1 MMQYPGRS
9 VYKGIALGR
18 IEVYRK
24 HDDQVSRKKISDVD
38 AEIGKVRTAV
48 IQARGQMQRSYETA
62 LKEAG
67 EESAAVF
74 NVYQLILEDEGFL
87 DPVLDMIRTQ
97 KVNAGYAVDVTRDKL
112 SEMFAQMEVD
122 KVISTRGLKADAC
135 LYGELIFDVNSAYF
149 DNHGGYDFA
158 RQFYTDAYK
167 SAIEIVGGEQFILSA
182 VMHADERNRAMSE
195 ALGRDVYHYHLHVV
209 YIPVVEKQV
218 LWSKRCK
225 DKSLVGTV
233 KETITQVSSSK
244 KWKSLPAVDE
254 QGKPILQKNGKPV
267 LRKSYSV
274 LQDDFFNAMRAAG
287 YTDVE
292 RGERGSSEEH
302 LTVTQFKA
310 EREQE
315 RLAVLEFQVEKK
327 EKALQ
332 KIEQKIEVQKGTAAT
347 FAEIDN
353 MGRKTLMGKVEF
365 SQQEAGDLKQ
375 LAKKGVAAN
384 TTIKDLQR
392 DLKSARR
399 DAQIWKRRYEELKEQ
414 AKDFLA
420 AVRKAPERVIS
431 FISNVLHTEQA
442 QPPKVQ
448 RQRESTV
455 ER

>member
-1 MMQYPGRS
+1 MARNDGIDRTS
-9 VYKGIALGR
+9 VRNANL
-18 IEVYRK
+18 
-24 HDDQVSRKKISDVD
+24 
-38 AEIGKVRTAV
+38 T
-48 IQARGQMQRSYETA
+48 
-62 LKEAG
+62 
-67 EESAAVF
+67 
-74 NVYQLILEDEGFL
+74 
-87 DPVLDMIRTQ
+87 RTQ
-97 KVNAGYAVDVTRDKL
+97 IGNAQRHNEREKDSYTNPDIVPERAGLNIHFKKPTGNYV
-112 SEMFAQMEVD
+112 EMFAQMEVD

-225 DKSLVGTV
+225 DESLVGTV

-315 RLAVLEFQVEKK
+315 RLAVLERQVEKK

-332 KIEQKIEVQKGTAAT
+332 KVEQKIEVQKGTAAT

-353 MGRKTLMGKVEF
+353 MGRRALMGKVEF
-365 SQQEAGDLKQ
+365 SQQEAEDLKQ

-399 DAQIWKRRYEELKEQ
+399 DAQIWKRLYEELKEQ
-414 AKDFLA
+414 AKDFLT

>member
-1 MMQYPGRS
+1 MARNDGIDRTS
-9 VYKGIALGR
+9 VRNANLTAAQIGNTQRHNEREKDSYTNPDIVPEKAALN
-18 IEVYRK
+18 I
-24 HDDQVSRKKISDVD
+24 HFKKPS
-38 AEIGKVRTAV
+38 G
-48 IQARGQMQRSYETA
+48 
-62 LKEAG
+62 
-67 EESAAVF
+67 
-74 NVYQLILEDEGFL
+74 N
-87 DPVLDMIRTQ
+87 
-97 KVNAGYAVDVTRDKL
+97 YA
-112 SEMFAQMEVD
+112 EMFAQMEAS
-122 KVISTRGLKADAC
+122 KVISTRGLKDDAY
-135 LYGELIFDVNSAYF
+135 LYGELVFDVNSAYF

-158 RQFYTDAYK
+158 KQFYTDAYR

-209 YIPVVEKQV
+209 YIPVVVKQV

-274 LQDDFFNAMRAAG
+274 LQDDFFDAMRAAG

-292 RGERGSSEEH
+292 RGERGNSEEH
-302 LTVTQFKA
+302 LTVAQFKT

-315 RLAVLEFQVEKK
+315 RLAVLERQVEKK
-327 EKALQ
+327 EKVLQ
-332 KIEQKIEVQKGTAAT
+332 KVEQKIEVQKGTAVA

-353 MGRKTLMGKVEF
+353 MGRKTLMGKMEF
-365 SQQEAGDLKQ
+365 SQQEAEDLKR
-375 LAKKGVAAN
+375 LAKKGIASD

-392 DLKSARR
+392 DLKSARK
-399 DAQIWKRRYEELKEQ
+399 DAQVWKRRYEELKEQ

-420 AVRKAPERVIS
+420 AVRKAPERVMS
-431 FISNVLHTEQA
+431 FISKVLHAEQIE
-442 QPPKVQ
+442 PPKVQ
-448 RQRESTV
+448 RQRESAV

>member
-1 MMQYPGRS
+1 
-9 VYKGIALGR
+9 
-18 IEVYRK
+18 
-24 HDDQVSRKKISDVD
+24 
-38 AEIGKVRTAV
+38 
-48 IQARGQMQRSYETA
+48 
-62 LKEAG
+62 
-67 EESAAVF
+67 
-74 NVYQLILEDEGFL
+74 
-87 DPVLDMIRTQ
+87 
-97 KVNAGYAVDVTRDKL
+97 
-112 SEMFAQMEVD
+112 
-122 KVISTRGLKADAC
+122 
-135 LYGELIFDVNSAYF
+135 
-149 DNHGGYDFA
+149 
-158 RQFYTDAYK
+158 
-167 SAIEIVGGEQFILSA
+167 
-182 VMHADERNRAMSE
+182 MSE

-233 KETITQVSSSK
+233 KETITQVSSSE

-353 MGRKTLMGKVEF
+353 MGRKSLFKIF
-365 SQQEAGDLKQ
+365 
-375 LAKKGVAAN
+375 
-384 TTIKDLQR
+384 
-392 DLKSARR
+392 
-399 DAQIWKRRYEELKEQ
+399 
-414 AKDFLA
+414 
-420 AVRKAPERVIS
+420 
-431 FISNVLHTEQA
+431 
-442 QPPKVQ
+442 
-448 RQRESTV
+448 
-455 ER
+455 